1 MYLNVKTYYH
11 VSFMVSFVPY
21 DTASIISIIKDM
33 SMINIMRLIRFKF
46 DSSKTLLYI
55 LTSVVLESKRK
66 LEAVLQ
72 KNMID

>member
-1 MYLNVKTYYH
+1 
-11 VSFMVSFVPY
+11 
-21 DTASIISIIKDM
+21 M
-33 SMINIMRLIRFKF
+33 SMIHIMRIIRNKF

-55 LTSVVLESKRK
+55 VTSVVLESKRK

>member
-1 MYLNVKTYYH
+1 
-11 VSFMVSFVPY
+11 MVSFVPLNA
-21 DTASIISIIKDM
+21 ASIIPIIKDM
-33 SMINIMRLIRFKF
+33 IMINIMRLIRYKF

-55 LTSVVLESKRK
+55 VTSVVLESKRK